1 MKFPQSACFIIYIKS
16 GRKYGLIGMA
26 STTPAKLSQKM
37 AKHAKK
43 MNKKAEATI
52 TKLNRAIEIK
62 NIHGLIGVAPILFK
76 IEEFLNSK
84 TVWGIKTNR
93 VDNVGI
99 AKAPGIMYSGPI
111 ILPINNTK
119 SNGIP

>member
-1 MKFPQSACFIIYIKS
+1 
-16 GRKYGLIGMA
+16 
-26 STTPAKLSQKM
+26 M